1 LQPGAF
7 KLPDGTAGEIAGR
20 GPPLILL
27 HGIGLDRSMWQAQ
40 VYWFTRSYS
49 LIRYD
54 LLGHGE
60 SANIAGRVALDD
72 FAEQLE
78 QLCSALKLDDL
89 TLVGFSFGGMI
100 AQAFA
105 LKHSRRLAKL
115 ALIST
120 VHDRPA
126 AERAAVENRL
136 ETARREGP
144 RAVYPAALERWFSP
158 AFLAG
163 QPEFVQQLHHR
174 MMDNDVDSFLR
185 AYEIFA
191 FGDRELVGRL
201 GMIDCPTLVMTGERD
216 TGSTPAMAWKM
227 AKEIPGAQ
235 VAIIADGRHMMPIEM
250 ADEVNRE
257 LGRFLA
263 EGRSVE

>member
-1 LQPGAF
+1 MQPGAF
-7 KLPDGTAGEIAGR
+7 KLPDGTAGEVTGR

-40 VYWFTRSYS
+40 VYYFARSYS
-49 LIRYD
+49 VIRYD

-60 SANIAGRVALDD
+60 SANIEGRVELDD
-72 FAEQLE
+72 FAHQLE
-78 QLCSALKLDDL
+78 QLCSALKLDRA

-100 AQAFA
+100 AEAFS
-105 LKHSRRLAKL
+105 LKHSHELAKL
-115 ALIST
+115 VLIST
-120 VHDRPA
+120 VHERSA
-126 AERAAVENRL
+126 TERAGVENRL

-144 RAVYPAALERWFSP
+144 HAIYPAALERWFSP
-158 AFLAG
+158 PFLAG

-174 MMDNDVDSFLR
+174 MLANDVGSFLR

-191 FGDRELVGRL
+191 SGDRELKGRL
-201 GMIDCPTLVMTGERD
+201 GLITCPTLIMTGERD

-227 AKEIPGAQ
+227 AKEIPGAR

-263 EGRSVE
+263 EQ

>member
-1 LQPGAF
+1 MQPGAF

-40 VYWFTRSYS
+40 VYRFARTYS
-49 LIRYD
+49 VIRYD

-60 SANIAGRVALDD
+60 SANIEGRVELDD
-72 FAEQLE
+72 FAHQLE
-78 QLCSALKLDDL
+78 QLCSALKLDRA

-105 LKHSRRLAKL
+105 LKHSRQLAKL
-115 ALIST
+115 VLIST
-120 VHDRPA
+120 VHDRSA
-126 AERAAVENRL
+126 MERAGVENRL
-136 ETARREGP
+136 EKARREGP
-144 RAVYPAALERWFSP
+144 SAIYPAALERWFSP

-174 MMDNDVDSFLR
+174 MMDNDVGSFLR

-191 FGDRELVGRL
+191 LGDRELVGRL
-201 GMIDCPTLVMTGERD
+201 GLIACPTLVMTGERD
-216 TGSTPAMAWKM
+216 MGSTPAMAWKM
-227 AKEIPGAQ
+227 AKEIPGAR
-235 VAIIADGRHMMPIEM
+235 VSIIADGRHMMPIEM

-257 LGRFLA
+257 LSRFLA
-263 EGRSVE
+263 ER